1 MRIFLDT
8 ANIDQIRQAAK
19 LGIISGVTTNPSL
32 VSKEAT
38 ADYETVV
45 KTICSIIT
53 GPETSVSVEVLA
65 EDVESMIK
73 EAQTKA
79 SWAPNV
85 TIKIPATAAGLQ
97 ATSILSKENID
108 VNMTL
113 CFSVNQALL
122 GALAGATYVSSFVGR
137 LDDVGHDGM
146 QLVKDIVDVFKCY
159 QLSTRVIAASIRH
172 PLHCVAAARAGAH
185 IATVPY
191 NVLMQMINHPLTDV
205 GVSRFL
211 ADWKKVSQ
219 KSQLK

>member
-32 VSKEAT
+32 VSREAT

-45 KTICSIIT
+45 KTICSIIS
-53 GPETSVSVEVLA
+53 GSVSAEVLA
-65 EDVESMIK
+65 EDAEPMIE
-73 EAQTKA
+73 EAKIKA

-97 ATSILSKENID
+97 AISTLSKENIE

-113 CFSVNQALL
+113 CFSLNQALL
-122 GALAGATYVSSFVGR
+122 GARAGATYVSPFVGR
-137 LDDVGHDGM
+137 LDDIGHDGM
-146 QLVKDIVDVFKCY
+146 QLVKDIVDVFHHY
-159 QLSTRVIAASIRH
+159 QLSTQVIAASIRH
-172 PLHCVAAARAGAH
+172 PLHCVVAAKAGAH

-191 NVLMQMINHPLTDV
+191 NVLMQMINHPLTDI
-205 GVSRFL
+205 GISRFL
-211 ADWKKVSQ
+211 ADWKRVSQ
-219 KSQLK
+219 Q